1 MTGHELEKNLEE
13 LLAETGP
20 AHHQAFI
27 ATNGEDPNWAE
38 WYAEYLRM
46 RLNTMLD
53 TGLSVSELAALLTEA
68 EAERSKHSPDA
79 EWPRFYAEYLL
90 ERFG

>member
-1 MTGHELEKNLEE
+1 MTDHELAKNLEE

-38 WYAEYLRM
+38 WYAEYLRL
-46 RLNTMLD
+46 RLNTMLE
-53 TGLSVSELAALLTEA
+53 TGFSVSELAALLTEA
-68 EAERSKHSPDA
+68 EADRSKHTPDA
-79 EWPRFYAEYLL
+79 EWPRSYAEYLL

>member
-1 MTGHELEKNLEE
+1 MKGRTMTDHELEKNLEE

-38 WYAEYLRM
+38 WY
-46 RLNTMLD
+46 TSS
-53 TGLSVSELAALLTEA
+53 GALFHYIQCNNA
-68 EAERSKHSPDA
+68 RSQPSGGGSHGKSPQ
-79 EWPRFYAEYLL
+79 
-90 ERFG
+90 G